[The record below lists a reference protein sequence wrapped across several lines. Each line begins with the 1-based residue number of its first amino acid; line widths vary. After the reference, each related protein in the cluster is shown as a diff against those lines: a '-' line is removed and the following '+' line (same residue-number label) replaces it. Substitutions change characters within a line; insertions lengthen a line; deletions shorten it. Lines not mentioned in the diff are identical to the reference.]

1 MVSYE
6 QSDSAGSDHFF
17 LPLFRVEMR
26 PTLHGKP
33 ETIRFERDYH
43 DL

>member
-1 MVSYE
+1 MVSYG
-6 QSDSAGSDHFF
+6 QSDSSGSDNFF
-17 LPLFRVEMR
+17 LPLFRVEMWS
-26 PTLHGKP
+26 TLHGKP